1 MVVEVGTA
9 DKLDKVEE
17 DRLIGGVLRRMSG
30 YQVKDQRDGQE
41 GIANDTE
48 DEGGAKEQEDFQ
60 VDCPP
65 KMHIFQCFE
74 TGVQRSQVPPSD
86 LGNLTWSNS
95 THPSRAIN

>member
-30 YQVKDQRDGQE
+30 YQVKDQGYGQE
-41 GIANDTE
+41 GVANDTE

-60 VDCPP
+60 VGCPP
-65 KMHIFQCFE
+65 IVYIFTCFD
-74 TGVQRSQVPPSD
+74 TKSGSPK
-86 LGNLTWSNS
+86 
-95 THPSRAIN
+95 